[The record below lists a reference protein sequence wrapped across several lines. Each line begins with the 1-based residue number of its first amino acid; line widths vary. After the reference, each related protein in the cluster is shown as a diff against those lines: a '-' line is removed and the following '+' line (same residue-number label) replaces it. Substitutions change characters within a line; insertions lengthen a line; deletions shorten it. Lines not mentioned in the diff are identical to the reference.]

1 MNRRIRL
8 LPIALAIGA
17 IAWFYFSSPTFIN
30 PETGRKSKVG
40 LSESQEQTFGLQSFQ
55 QVLSQSQTIQSGADY
70 DLVVKVARRLIGV
83 VDESARSFQWKVAL
97 VQSDQ
102 QNAFC
107 LPGGEIVVYTGILP
121 VTQTEAGLATVL
133 GHEIAHATSRHGAQ
147 RIFQQNALQIAL
159 SGVQGSIADLDDGA
173 RRQVLGLLG
182 AGAQYG
188 VLLPFSRQHELEA
201 DQIGLKYMARAGYDP
216 REAIAFWKRMM
227 ETKNGQQPPEL
238 MSTHPAD
245 ATRIGQLEN
254 LMPGA
259 LEEYQKAIAGGNR

>member
-17 IAWFYFSSPTFIN
+17 IAWFYFTSPTFIN

-40 LSESQEQTFGLQSFQ
+40 LSESQEQTLGLQSFQ
-55 QVLSQSQTIQSGADY
+55 QVLAQSQTIQSGADY
-70 DLVVKVARRLIGV
+70 DLVVKVARRLIAV
-83 VDESARSFQWKVAL
+83 VDESASRFQWKVAL

-147 RIFQQNALQIAL
+147 RIFQQNAMQMAL

-173 RRQVLGLLG
+173 PPAG
-182 AGAQYG
+182 AGVTWG
-188 VLLPFSRQHELEA
+188 R
-201 DQIGLKYMARAGYDP
+201 RAI
-216 REAIAFWKRMM
+216 RCVI
-227 ETKNGQQPPEL
+227 TLQP
-238 MSTHPAD
+238 
-245 ATRIGQLEN
+245 ATRTGSGSNRPEVY
-254 LMPGA
+254 GA
-259 LEEYQKAIAGGNR
+259 SRLRSS